1 MLTPEEWFITQ
12 LLFLG
17 SIDERDKQLDAT
29 SLYRVGGIATRSLR
43 ENLVSLQ
50 EKGILTKDYKIP
62 AAGKVFDPEAV
73 IFNKNFLHSH
83 LKYSMELG
91 QDLLDHYP
99 EYINNLCMTNTT
111 KSFPAEGN
119 EGLFRAYGKRIGWN
133 PKKHEYVLDILERAL
148 EANLIYYGICEFVLG
163 NKWERLEKELDGG
176 NKGNWDI
183 MEFVDE
189 YDN

>member
-17 SIDERDKQLDAT
+17 TIDERDKQLNAA
-29 SLYRVGGIATRSLR
+29 SLYQIGGIATRSLR
-43 ENLVSLQ
+43 EHLVSLQ
-50 EKGILTKDYKIP
+50 NKGILTKEYKIP
-62 AAGKVFDPEAV
+62 APGNLFDPEAV
-73 IFNKNFLHSH
+73 IFNKNFLHAH

-91 QDLLDHYP
+91 QELLDHYP

-133 PKKHEYVLDILERAL
+133 PIKHAHVLDILDRAL
-148 EANLIYYGICEFVLG
+148 EANLVYYGICEFVLG
-163 NKWERLEKELDGG
+163 EKWGRLEKELDKGQ
-176 NKGNWDI
+176 KGNWDI
-183 MEFVDE
+183 MDFADEF
-189 YDN
+189 NN